1 MNARG
6 LCTRVVDA
14 PGIAILD
21 LEGEIDVYTA
31 TPFREAVLR
40 AIDEGSSCLVV
51 DAIKVSFM
59 DSTGLGVLILGERR
73 LRPRGGT
80 LALACTARLRR
91 LLEITGLQ
99 EVFSLHE
106 SRAAALQATR
116 CARTAVAATAAAVG
130 RQADHR

>member
-6 LCTRVVDA
+6 LCTRVADA
-14 PGIAILD
+14 PDVAILE

-31 TPFREAVLR
+31 TPFREALLQ
-40 AIDEGSSCLVV
+40 AIDEGSSCLIV
-51 DAIKVSFM
+51 DATKVSFM

-73 LRPRGGT
+73 LRPRGGK

-91 LLEITGLQ
+91 LLETTGLQ

-116 CARTAVAATAAAVG
+116 GARTAVATPAAVVG
-130 RQADHR
+130 RQAD